1 MYREFTERTVLNEVR
16 YRNSVVKFVED
27 KIVWQEKQDKEC
39 DNEFTK
45 RFIQYVKNM
54 DNEEGA
60 QKETDK

>member
-1 MYREFTERTVLNEVR
+1 MLNEVR
-16 YRNSVVKFVED
+16 FRNSVVKFVED
-27 KIVWQEKQDKEC
+27 KIVWQEKQDKESE
-39 DNEFTK
+39 NEFLE